1 MKHFSIAVIGILGLL
16 IGTVFLEADEK
27 KEAKPVC
34 PVSGKDIDKT
44 HSLKHSEA
52 TVFFCCPNC
61 PKAFEAN
68 TEKFA
73 PKANHQIV
81 VTKQAKQVKCPISGQ
96 PLNPEMMTAVSDV
109 KVEFCCDKCLAKVKG
124 AEGEKQLQLVFSDA
138 AFQKGF
144 EVKKEE

>member
-1 MKHFSIAVIGILGLL
+1 MKHFSIVMIGGFALL
-16 IGTVFLEADEK
+16 IGTVFLEAQEK
-27 KEAKPVC
+27 KEVSPVC

-44 HSLKHSEA
+44 HSLKHLEA
-52 TVFFCCPNC
+52 NVYFCCPNC

-73 PKANHQIV
+73 PKANHQVV

-96 PLNPEMMTAVSDV
+96 PLNPEMATPVSDV
-109 KVEFCCDKCLAKVKG
+109 KVEFCCDKCLAKVKA

-144 EVKKEE
+144 EVKKAE